1 MFSVTVLSIASP
13 TLMPRGA
20 SKLHIDIFSGIF
32 HIAYMMKQGGTAME
46 GWTFWN
52 AGNTWL
58 GRRLSDNKMVHGG
71 TYKAV
76 LFNAQYAD

>member
-1 MFSVTVLSIASP
+1 METKEMV
-13 TLMPRGA
+13 
-20 SKLHIDIFSGIF
+20 
-32 HIAYMMKQGGTAME
+32 ME

-58 GRRLSDNKMVHGG
+58 GRRLSDNKMVQGG